1 MVQHH
6 GYSITELEN
15 LIPWERGA
23 YIDLLIQ
30 HIEEENKKIE
40 ERNRKNQY

>member
-6 GYSITELEN
+6 GYSIQELEN
-15 LIPWERGA
+15 LFPWERGI

-30 HIEEENKKIE
+30 YIQEENKKIE
-40 ERNRKNQY
+40 ERNKRIQS

>member
-15 LIPWERGA
+15 LIPWERGI
-23 YIDLLIQ
+23 YMDLLIQ
-30 HIEEENKKIE
+30 HIEEENRKIE
-40 ERNRKNQY
+40 ERNKKNSV